1 MFNQLTK
8 FAGLL
13 VGAGVALAAVT
24 GAANAAV
31 RFENVANRPVVLTMR
46 CEGGS
51 DTYRWTVYRNRTLA
65 VSCLN
70 GAARALVRLYT
81 DDGTVIS
88 RIVLDGATYDVGFTY
103 AGYASIEPAS

>member
-1 MFNQLTK
+1 MLSQLTK
-8 FAGLL
+8 FAGFF
-13 VGAGVALAAVT
+13 VGAGLTLATVT

-31 RFENVANRPVVLTMR
+31 RFQNVADRPVVLTMR
-46 CEGGS
+46 CEDSGQ
-51 DTYRWTVYRNRTLA
+51 TYRWTVYTNRTLA

-70 GAARALVRLYT
+70 GADRALVKLYT

-88 RIVLDGATYDVGFTY
+88 RIVIDGDTYNVGFTY